1 MCSFLRTSCLVLR
14 PVLLLLFAGLI
25 PTVVLIGAP
34 PQTAPGFAKK
44 AIREPHHRDRLLV
57 KFRDEVAP
65 AEREAAHGR
74 AGTKLL
80 KRFEHLHNIEVR
92 QVSPGKS
99 VEQTI
104 SDYDATGLV
113 EYAEPDYEFKASLA
127 PNDPSYL
134 NGSQWD
140 LNNTGQNSGVVD
152 ADVDG
157 PEAWNVRTSAAS
169 VVVAVIDSGGRYTHQ
184 DLAANMWRNPGETA
198 GNGVDDDH
206 DGYTDDVFGINTVK
220 GTGNPNDDNG
230 HGTHVSGTIGAI
242 GNNGLGVA
250 GVAWNVKLMEC
261 KFLDSTGSGYT
272 SDAITCID
280 YARQHGAQIINNSWG
295 GGGYSQALYDAIAQ
309 LRTAG
314 IIFVVAAGNDATNN
328 DTTPTYPA
336 NYNLDNIVSVAATTR
351 TDALATYSNYGAN
364 TVALAAPGSGI
375 TSTYNSGDAA
385 YTAMSGTSMAAPH
398 VTALFALLKAQFPAE
413 SYLQLIQRAM
423 SSVDQ
428 LPSLTGK
435 VKGGGRINLYKAL
448 TGAAS
453 APANNNFANATVSTG
468 DSFQVTGTNK
478 NATKESGEPFHA
490 GNAGGASVWWKWT
503 AKATGSVIVTTSG
516 SSFDTLLGVYTGTS
530 VGALT
535 TVASNDNASGVVTS
549 ALSFNASANVTY
561 YFAVDGNNGATG
573 NITLAVTGPA
583 SGTKNDFF
591 ANRIAVTGSS
601 FATTGDNRLATRET
615 GEPNHAGV
623 PGGKSVW
630 WSWTAPTSGYVV
642 IDTFA
647 STFDTLLGV
656 YTGTSVSV
664 LTRIAGN
671 DDASAYTNQS
681 KVTFYAYAGRAYR
694 IAVDGYYGATGDI
707 RLEGYYK

>member
-1 MCSFLRTSCLVLR
+1 MAPFFAALGRFLRAFL
-14 PVLLLLFAGLI
+14 PLFLI
-25 PTVVLIGAP
+25 GMAITLIGAP
-34 PQTAPGFAKK
+34 SQPPPGLSKK

-57 KFRDEVAP
+57 KFKDEITA
-65 AEREAAHGR
+65 ADREVAHGR
-74 AGTKLL
+74 AGTTLL
-80 KRFEHLHNIEVR
+80 KRFEHLRNIEVR
-92 QVSPGKS
+92 RISPGKS

-113 EYAEPDYEFKASLA
+113 EYAEPDYQFRASLA

-140 LNNTGQNSGVVD
+140 LNNTGQNSGVAD
-152 ADVDG
+152 ADVDA

-169 VVVAVIDSGGRYTHQ
+169 VIVAVIDSGGRYTHQ

-198 GNGVDDDH
+198 GNGVDDDQ
-206 DGYTDDVFGINTVK
+206 DGYVDDVFGINTVR

-230 HGTHVSGTIGAI
+230 HGTHVSGTIGAV
-242 GNNGLGVA
+242 GNNGLGIA
-250 GVAWNVKLMEC
+250 GLAWNAKLMEC

-314 IIFVVAAGNDATNN
+314 IIFVVAAGNDGTNN

-336 NYNLDNIVSVAATTR
+336 NYNLDNIVAVAATTR
-351 TDALATYSNYGAN
+351 TDSLATYSNYGAN
-364 TVALAAPGSGI
+364 TVTLAAPGSGI

-385 YTAMSGTSMAAPH
+385 YTTMSGTSMAAPH
-398 VTALFALLKAQFPAE
+398 VTALFALLKAQFPSE

-423 SSVDQ
+423 ASVDQ
-428 LPSLTGK
+428 LPSLAGK
-435 VKGGGRINLYKAL
+435 VKSGGRINLYKAL
-448 TGAAS
+448 SGAAS
-453 APANNNFANATVSTG
+453 APANDMFANATISTG
-468 DSFQVTGTNK
+468 DSFQVTGSNK

-503 AKATGSVIVTTSG
+503 AKATGSVTVTTSG

-530 VGALT
+530 AGALT
-535 TVASNDNASGVVTS
+535 TIASNDNASGVVTS
-549 ALSFNASANVTY
+549 ALSFNASINVTY
-561 YFAVDGNNGATG
+561 YFAVDGNKGATG
-573 NITLAVTGPA
+573 NITLAVAGPA
-583 SGTKNDFF
+583 SGNQNDFF
-591 ANRIAVTGSS
+591 ANRIVVTGAS
-601 FATTGDNRLATRET
+601 FATTGDNRLATREI
-615 GEPNHAGV
+615 GEPNHAGL

-630 WSWTAPTSGYVV
+630 WSWTAPISGYVV

-656 YTGTSVSV
+656 YTGSTVSA

-671 DDASAYTNQS
+671 DDASAYTAQS

-694 IAVDGYYGATGDI
+694 IAVDGYYGETGNV